1 MKQHFLS
8 ASDGHALWLSK
19 PHAMGRPALMG
30 ILNVTPDSFSD
41 GGLFQSPETALAHAR
56 EMLADGADI
65 VDVGAESTRPG
76 FRSVPADE
84 EWGRLEPVLS
94 RLVPEG
100 VPLSVDTTKAVVARK
115 ALRGGVRLINDVWGF
130 HSDPDMP
137 SVVADSG
144 ACAVIMHNRYEVDDQ
159 LDLLA
164 DWRRFFDHSLELAEK
179 AGLKRNR
186 LILDPGVGFGKTQ
199 DQNVQAIASLGI
211 LKQEYDLPILL
222 GLSRKSLF
230 GYLLGRPVEDR
241 LAGTLAA
248 NLVGADLGAD
258 ILRVHDIREHSDA
271 LSVRRILKE
280 AV

>member
-1 MKQHFLS
+1 
-8 ASDGHALWLSK
+8 
-19 PHAMGRPALMG
+19 MG

-56 EMLADGADI
+56 EMLTDGADI
-65 VDVGAESTRPG
+65 VDIGAESTRPG

-84 EWGRLEPVLS
+84 EWARLEPVLG

-100 VPLSVDTTKAVVARK
+100 VPLSVDTTKSVVARK
-115 ALRGGVRLINDVWGF
+115 ALQGGVRLINDVWGF

-137 SVVADSG
+137 FVIADSG
-144 ACAVIMHNRYEVDDQ
+144 ASAVIMHNRYEVDDQ

-179 AGLKRNR
+179 AGLAKKS

-199 DQNVQAIASLGI
+199 DQNVQAIASLGF
-211 LKQEYDLPILL
+211 LKTEYELPILL

-230 GYLLGRPVEDR
+230 GYLLGRPIEDR

-271 LSVRRILKE
+271 LSIRRVLKE